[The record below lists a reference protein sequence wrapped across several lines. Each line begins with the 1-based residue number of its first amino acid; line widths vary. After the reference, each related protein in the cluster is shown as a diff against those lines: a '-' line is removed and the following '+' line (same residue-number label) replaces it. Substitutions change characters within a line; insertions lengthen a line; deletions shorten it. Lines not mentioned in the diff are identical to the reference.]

1 MLFLRCLACVCSEDT
16 VSKKIFHFDICHC
29 GIYELCQFSVLF
41 VPKCKLCLVLMLS
54 AKCLVAQAY
63 NSS

>member
-1 MLFLRCLACVCSEDT
+1 MLFLHCLACVCSEDT
-16 VSKKIFHFDICHC
+16 VSEKIFHFDICHC
-29 GIYELCQFSVLF
+29 GIQEVCQFSVLF